1 MEAWEEVLSRGEN
14 FVTRHAAEMARK
26 INARAVEWGWSK
38 ERRDQELVEQLGQVW
53 RIWEQ
58 FSEQLQAQAI
68 ARWGQE
74 ARYFLSNRRAVKEA
88 AQAVAR
94 ADSLPVAAPAGLEV
108 PAAAPAEP
116 AGGRAAEEAAQAV
129 ASADS
134 LPAAAPAEPTG
145 GRAAEEAAQVVATT
159 DSLPAAAPVEPADG
173 QAAAAAEAMAGADLL
188 PVAAPVELASRD
200 EPEDAPANED
210 KLVVHAGGPDG
221 DQLRLWRRRRK
232 RWRERTCCQW
242 PPQWA
247 SGWQN
252 RRCHPLSQCK
262 V

>member
-1 MEAWEEVLSRGEN
+1 MS
-14 FVTRHAAEMARK
+14 
-26 INARAVEWGWSK
+26 
-38 ERRDQELVEQLGQVW
+38 
-53 RIWEQ
+53 
-58 FSEQLQAQAI
+58 
-68 ARWGQE
+68 GQE
-74 ARYFLSNRRAVKEA
+74 ARYFLSNRRAAKEA

-94 ADSLPVAAPAGLEV
+94 AKWLPVAAPAVLEV

-145 GRAAEEAAQVVATT
+145 GRAAEEAAQVVASTDSLPAAAPAEPVDERVAEEAAQVVAST

-173 QAAAAAEAMAGADLL
+173 QAAAAAEVMAGADLL
-188 PVAAPVELASRD
+188 PVAAPVEPAGRD
-200 EPEDAPANED
+200 KPEDAPANED
-210 KLVVHAGGPDG
+210 KSVVHAGGSDG
-221 DQLRLWRRRRK
+221 DQLRRRRK

-242 PPQWA
+242 PPQGA